1 MGERGNR
8 STDRWAFTRADRIG
22 LTALLF
28 VVNGFSLF
36 GWVVA
41 PILSW
46 LRGDPV
52 WTPFISRVT
61 VPELDG
67 AGVAYSVATY
77 DIRVVGPTTGQRIFG
92 LAAGVLWAALLVAG
106 SLIVARLMR
115 SIAEGNAFDRANVGR
130 LRWLAA
136 LLLGAVPVAFVVDLF
151 ARGALVTDAELGGL
165 PPTAS
170 ISIPWLPIVAG
181 LVVALI
187 AQAFVAGA
195 ALRDD
200 VDGLV

>member
-1 MGERGNR
+1 MGERGSG

-22 LTALLF
+22 LTAVLF
-28 VVNGFSLF
+28 VVNGFAIF
-36 GWVVA
+36 GWVIA
-41 PILSW
+41 PILDW

-61 VPELDG
+61 VPALDG

-77 DIRVVGPTTGQRIFG
+77 DIRVVGPTTGQRLFG

-115 SIAEGNAFDRANVGR
+115 SIAEGNAFDRSNIAR
-130 LRWLAA
+130 LRWLAV
-136 LLLGAVPVAFVVDLF
+136 LLLGGVPVAFVVDLF
-151 ARGALVTDAELGGL
+151 ARGALITGTELGGL

-187 AQAFVAGA
+187 AQAFLAGA

>member
-1 MGERGNR
+1 MGEQRTG
-8 STDRWAFTRADRIG
+8 SKDRLAFTKSDRIG

-28 VVNGFSLF
+28 LVNGSAIV
-36 GWVVA
+36 GWVVG

-46 LRGDPV
+46 LKGDPL
-52 WTPFISRVT
+52 WTPFISKVT
-61 VPELDG
+61 VPALDA
-67 AGVAYSVATY
+67 AGVPYSAATY
-77 DIRVVGPTTGQRIFG
+77 DIRVASPTAGQRIFG
-92 LAAGVLWAALLVAG
+92 LVAGLLWAAVLIAG

-136 LLLGAVPVAFVVDLF
+136 LLIGAVPVAYVVDLF
-151 ARGALVTDAELGGL
+151 ARGALVTGAELGGL

-181 LVVALI
+181 MVVALI
-187 AQAFVAGA
+187 AQAFVAGS